1 MEVEYKFTLITS
13 RSTPSKQT
21 FTMERAV
28 CILACSVVA
37 DSDI

>member
-1 MEVEYKFTLITS
+1 MEAEDKNTLITS

-28 CILACSVVA
+28 CILVCSMVA